1 MGRSSL
7 HLGDFLCSFFYYLG
21 TCAYPYSYSYTI
33 FLSNLNLDSLTWD
46 LETYIITNHIFSHFH
61 YYRNTAVHGLYLG
74 WLLSCQ
80 VSLCEF
86 YNTVVCIEAV
96 VYSTVVCK
104 VVQRIL
110 GYIQFGYK
118 YYIYGLPSHCSDVTT
133 QPKEPESFLIIYAA
147 NCHHRHY
154 YWSFFYVLISFAV
167 ILYQ

>member
-1 MGRSSL
+1 MEFLECKTRFDVTRFFCCITILFCSSVHNLPPVGRSSL

-104 VVQRIL
+104 VTQRIL

-118 YYIYGLPSHCSDVTT
+118 KYICRLSSLRQDDGLQST
-133 QPKEPESFLIIYAA
+133 
-147 NCHHRHY
+147 
-154 YWSFFYVLISFAV
+154 FFV
-167 ILYQ
+167 